1 MDDGGESDTSG
12 GTVDLDSQELDSQE
26 LDLQEAR
33 LEVRTSP
40 MMAMRRSV
48 LMVDSMLPE
57 VVIVLRLEV
66 VVGSAHVVVGSARF
80 AERWSIRGSHSEQNH
95 GEHTTHVA
103 RKSEHTTSR
112 AKANI
117 ET

>member
-1 MDDGGESDTSG
+1 
-12 GTVDLDSQELDSQE
+12 
-26 LDLQEAR
+26 
-33 LEVRTSP
+33 
-40 MMAMRRSV
+40 
-48 LMVDSMLPE
+48 MVDSMLPE

-95 GEHTTHVA
+95 GEQTTHVA